1 MKVKGVLPAL
11 VCVVDSRVVNHKMV
25 PETKTLFIFC
35 LFTKQIARPLYS
47 LAFLANCHHNHMFKA
62 FLKIILYNIKT
73 TNFTHY
79 IKFYV
84 HSSRIRV
91 RTLALQIC
99 EWREQVREISRGSII
114 LGRFGGK
121 AGSGNKER
129 KNTGS
134 CSSRRSSK

>member
-1 MKVKGVLPAL
+1 M
-11 VCVVDSRVVNHKMV
+11 NHKMV

-62 FLKIILYNIKT
+62 FFKNLFYII
-73 TNFTHY
+73 
-79 IKFYV
+79 
-84 HSSRIRV
+84 SRQQ
-91 RTLALQIC
+91 TLHTIPNSTFIVV
-99 EWREQVREISRGSII
+99 EFVYGHWHFRSVNEESRGSII

-134 CSSRRSSK
+134 CSSSRRSSNSSQQKQRSALLNVKKGSFTIL